1 MLRSNLATR
10 PFYNQRAVRIG
21 IAILVLLVTALT
33 AYNVLQA
40 AALNARNTE
49 MSQRAEAAE
58 RQSAEYRRQAQAI
71 RASLETEEMSLVQQ
85 AAQEA
90 NVLIDRRVFSWTDL
104 FNEFERTLPGDVR
117 IVAVEP
123 QVDIQGRMLVAITVL
138 SRRPEDLSE
147 FMDQLEVS
155 GRFREVLNRQDQ
167 PTEDG
172 LMRSVVQGY
181 YDPSGQKPTSPPLEA
196 SEPSDT
202 AATEANE
209 SAGAAANRT
218 PATPQGER

>member
-85 AAQEA
+85 AAREA

-209 SAGAAANRT
+209 PAGAAANRT
-218 PATPQGER
+218 PGTPQGER